1 MTFHT
6 DWVMTF
12 RKVRAQ
18 QKTILA
24 ITVSSC
30 QYCKC
35 CRAAPR
41 VKWLNFANKSL
52 CLSSLCTESLSFL
65 WSENVFYAL
74 SFFGFERR
82 VMNFVCCEGLLG
94 FGWHSESSPTMQ
106 LSTAMSPVPQLCRS
120 VPSFALGS
128 CRLWLPQC
136 PGRESNAVTWVRVE
150 EWWQGSVVG
159 GGESSLALVPSSKLP
174 SRV

>member
-1 MTFHT
+1 
-6 DWVMTF
+6 
-12 RKVRAQ
+12 
-18 QKTILA
+18 
-24 ITVSSC
+24 
-30 QYCKC
+30 
-35 CRAAPR
+35 
-41 VKWLNFANKSL
+41 
-52 CLSSLCTESLSFL
+52 
-65 WSENVFYAL
+65 
-74 SFFGFERR
+74 
-82 VMNFVCCEGLLG
+82 MNFVCCEGLLG